1 MAKIGVSKPKF
12 AKYSE
17 SNGVVTYSGGGSL
30 GKMVNVDVSI
40 DSSDD
45 NNFYADNGIAE
56 TDRQFSG
63 GTFTANTDDLSH
75 EVSKAILGL
84 KEQELGE
91 ITGVT
96 DTEVKE
102 LIYDDDQVMPYLGLG
117 FIIKK
122 KVKGVTKWRA
132 VILTKA
138 MFSVPND
145 AATTQGE
152 TIDWQTE
159 ELSATIMRDDTEKHA
174 WKKEA
179 TFTTEA
185 QAEASLN
192 SRLNIT
198 EVS

>member
-102 LIYDDDQVMPYLGLG
+102 LIYDDDQAMPYLGLG

-185 QAEASLN
+185 QAEAYLN
-192 SRLNIT
+192 NRLNIA

>member
-185 QAEASLN
+185 QAEAYLN

-198 EVS
+198 

>member
-91 ITGVT
+91 IAGVT

-102 LIYDDDQVMPYLGLG
+102 LIYDDDQAMPYLGLG

-185 QAEASLN
+185 QAEAYLN
-192 SRLNIT
+192 NKLNIA

>member
-91 ITGVT
+91 IAGVT
-96 DTEVKE
+96 DTGVKE
-102 LIYDDDQVMPYLGLG
+102 LIYDDDQAMPYLGLG

-185 QAEASLN
+185 QAEAYLN
-192 SRLNIT
+192 NRLNIA